1 MKAPSLSQADNIA
14 EVNRQRQ
21 AQERLQAEQ
30 RVQMEAADRIANA
43 VSSMQDMGTTDAHV
57 PVVNNVDDT
66 MINAVNLSRV
76 TEERAMEVVNEQR
89 AGATTADHHVRSAQ
103 QNARLISNVGDAMN
117 TVLSGQQ
124 AQAIEVSIVREDR
137 HQTQVRD
144 TSTQNAAE
152 LQDRTRQAVE
162 YTDAVKNRVRNI
174 ILPD

>member
-21 AQERLQAEQ
+21 MQDRLQAEQ
-30 RVQMEAADRIANA
+30 RAQMEAADRIASA
-43 VSSMQDMGTTDAHV
+43 VSNMQDMGTTDAHM
-57 PVVNNVDDT
+57 PVVHNVDNT
-66 MINAVNLSRV
+66 MINAVNLSRE
-76 TEERAMEVVNEQR
+76 TQARAVSVINDQQ
-89 AGATTADHHVRSAQ
+89 GQATTADGHARSAQ

-124 AQAIEVSIVREDR
+124 AQAIQVSIVREEQ

-144 TSTQNAAE
+144 TSIQNAAE

-162 YTDAVKNRVRNI
+162 YTDAVKSRVRNI